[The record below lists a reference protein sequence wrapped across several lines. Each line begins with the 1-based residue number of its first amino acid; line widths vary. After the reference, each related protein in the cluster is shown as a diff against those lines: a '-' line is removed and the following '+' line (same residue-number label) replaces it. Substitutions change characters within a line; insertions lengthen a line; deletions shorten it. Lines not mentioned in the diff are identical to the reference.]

1 MKAMKALLWKD
12 CRVNGLVLIV
22 GAVLVV
28 GPFLIAVPVNFY
40 SERVFGALPR
50 PWPQQLTTIG
60 LASLSFSLLTMVMLG
75 GNAIAGERA
84 DRSAEFLAYLPP
96 SRRAIITSKAVLAIG
111 AGLAVWLV
119 NLGVIYVLAPRTARI
134 PEELAMHLGDVQGDT
149 LVFLAAL
156 SVYLFG
162 SAWLGSCLVASPA
175 IATGLG
181 FVPPFIT
188 GCLLLYFLG
197 PEHPDI
203 DAWYYTLA
211 VTLGVLFFVAG
222 VAYYVRR
229 VEP

>member
-1 MKAMKALLWKD
+1 MKTMKALLWKD

-22 GAVLVV
+22 GALLVL
-28 GPFLIAVPVNFY
+28 GPFLIAVPINFY
-40 SERVFGALPR
+40 SERIYGALSR
-50 PWPQQLTTIG
+50 PWPEQLTVTG
-60 LASLSFSLLTMVMLG
+60 LVSLAFSLLTMVMLG

-84 DRSAEFLAYLPP
+84 DRSAEFLACLPP
-96 SRRAIITSKAVLAIG
+96 SRRAIITSKAIVALG
-111 AGLAVWLV
+111 VGLAAWLV
-119 NLGVIYVLAPRTARI
+119 NLGVIYILAPRTGWVPA
-134 PEELAMHLGDVQGDT
+134 ELATHIQQSRADT
-149 LVFLAAL
+149 LFFLGVL

-181 FVPPFIT
+181 FVPPFMT

-197 PEHPDI
+197 PEHPAI
-203 DAWYYTLA
+203 DGWYCGIA

-222 VAYYVRR
+222 VAYYLRR